1 MTEIIFCQRSLMF
14 CSAENYSFTVRKQ
27 IHRKESVCH
36 RYRIIIVVEVH
47 SRINSGNSTEN
58 VFLCN
63 RFSLDSLEKTENR
76 GN

>member
-1 MTEIIFCQRSLMF
+1 MVEIAFCSRSLMF
-14 CSAENYSFTVRKQ
+14 GPAENYSFTVRKQ

-47 SRINSGNSTEN
+47 SHINSGNSTEN
-58 VFLCN
+58 VLLCN
-63 RFSLDSLEKTENR
+63 LFSLHSLEKIENR